1 MKIFRENM
9 KSLFIVFIFIA
20 FSFLTFADSNTKII
34 KPKNAASKTT
44 IIIWGKA
51 RTYYPLNYNHSTI
64 VSVKGPGI
72 LKVLTRE
79 RIQSQNP
86 SDYTVYYS
94 INGEQKYN
102 VGFNNIH
109 QDSKASFK
117 DSKLGSP
124 GRAGIF
130 SIELGRGENT
140 IEFWRGDEKPLIDAR
155 FLFIETKEKKIKWVP
170 MSPLFP
176 NEPVSLV
183 TNEEVFT
190 YYRYTENKPL
200 KVKINGPTTL
210 KILNRI
216 ENHYQMKGR
225 IIYRIQ
231 VKEDKV
237 VKNTYQLS
245 SVRSEVTVYK
255 KGCGKTPGKAN
266 EVVIN
271 VPGGTHLYQIS
282 PLDKDKNSILARILF
297 PKKDVKLKE

>member
-1 MKIFRENM
+1 M

-20 FSFLTFADSNTKII
+20 FSFLTLAGSNTKVI
-34 KPKNAASKTT
+34 KPKNAASKTM

-64 VSVKGPGI
+64 VSVKGPGT

-79 RIQSQNP
+79 RIQSQN
-86 SDYTVYYS
+86 SLDYTVYYS
-94 INGEQKYN
+94 INGEQKN
-102 VGFNNIH
+102 KVNFNNIYR
-109 QDSKASFK
+109 DKKASFK
-117 DSKLGSP
+117 DSKLGFP

-140 IEFWRGDEKPLIDAR
+140 IEFWRGNEKPLIDSR
-155 FLFIETKEKKIKWVP
+155 FLFTETKEKKIKWVS

-183 TNEEVFT
+183 TNEEVYT
-190 YYRYTENKPL
+190 YYRYTETKPL
-200 KVKINGPTTL
+200 RVKVTGPTTL
-210 KILNRI
+210 RVLNRI

-231 VKEDKV
+231 VKEDKAV
-237 VKNTYQLS
+237 MNTYQLS
-245 SVRSEVTVYK
+245 SVRSDVTVYK

-266 EVVIN
+266 EIVIS
-271 VPGGTHLYQIS
+271 VPGGTHLYQIR

-297 PKKDVKLKE
+297 PKNDVKLKE